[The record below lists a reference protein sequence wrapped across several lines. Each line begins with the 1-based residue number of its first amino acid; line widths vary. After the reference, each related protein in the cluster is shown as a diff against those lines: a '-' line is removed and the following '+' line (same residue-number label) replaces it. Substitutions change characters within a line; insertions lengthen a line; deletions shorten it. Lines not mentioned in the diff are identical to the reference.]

1 VFYDINNKDVFG
13 IFPMIMRPKSKGF
26 IRLKSKNPKDY
37 PLMYHNYLT
46 HPDDIKVLVE
56 GVKAAVAVGETQ
68 TMRRFGA
75 RFHRKAVQNC
85 EKVPLYTDAYWE
97 CALRQY
103 TMSIYHYAGT
113 CKMGPPSDA
122 DAVVDARLRVY
133 GVPGLRVIDHHAH
146 HHHRQHQRACGD
158 DRREGFGHDQRRLG
172 NRPQRDSVASLIA
185 RTARTILAS
194 FNLCNTRCSHIL
206 SLSLYLFETG
216 VLLSM
221 TSFVA
226 KCIFIVSFR
235 FSQLFL
241 FCARMSILGSK
252 VLVKWF
258 SGVKTF

>member
-1 VFYDINNKDVFG
+1 LQVFYDINNKDVFG

-46 HPDDIKVLVE
+46 HPDDIRVLVE

-133 GVPGLRVIDHHAH
+133 GVPGLRVIDASIMPTITT
-146 HHHRQHQRACGD
+146 
-158 DRREGFGHDQRRLG
+158 G
-172 NRPQRDSVASLIA
+172 NINAPTVMIA
-185 RTARTILAS
+185 EKGSDMIKEDWGIPL
-194 FNLCNTRCSHIL
+194 NVTRW
-206 SLSLYLFETG
+206 YP
-216 VLLSM
+216 
-221 TSFVA
+221 
-226 KCIFIVSFR
+226 
-235 FSQLFL
+235 
-241 FCARMSILGSK
+241 
-252 VLVKWF
+252 
-258 SGVKTF
+258 